1 MRSWIA
7 SAAIALTLGA
17 PLSLHAQGCDPNAL
31 LAGCAASAPPNATF
45 LDLMGDSA
53 SARDGDGE
61 PLSFLAAAPQ
71 AFPAR
76 RPAALT
82 QPAVYTGA
90 AAVLTP
96 AIDTSLASP
105 STPGWPAL
113 PAVAAGPAPGFA
125 WVLAFGFLGLIV
137 LRRTRAARSY

>member
-7 SAAIALTLGA
+7 GAAVVLTLGA
-17 PLSLHAQGCDPNAL
+17 PLSLQARACDPNAL

-45 LDLMGDSA
+45 LDLMAESA
-53 SARDGDGE
+53 WARDGGE
-61 PLSFLAAAPQ
+61 PLSPLAADAQ
-71 AFPAR
+71 DLRAR
-76 RPAALT
+76 PPAALT
-82 QPAVYTGA
+82 QPAVYTGV

-96 AIDTSLASP
+96 AIDTPLASR
-105 STPGWPAL
+105 SAPGWLAL
-113 PAVAAGPAPGFA
+113 PAVGPAPGFA

>member
-7 SAAIALTLGA
+7 SAAVALTLGA
-17 PLSLHAQGCDPNAL
+17 PLSLHAQGCNPNAL

-45 LDLMGDSA
+45 LDLMGASA
-53 SARDGDGE
+53 SERDGGE
-61 PLSFLAAAPQ
+61 PLSPLTADSQ
-71 AFPAR
+71 DLRAR
-76 RPAALT
+76 PPAAVT

-96 AIDTSLASP
+96 AIDTPFASA
-105 STPGWPAL
+105 SAPGWLVP
-113 PAVAAGPAPGFA
+113 PAAGPAPGFA